1 MIHVDKAAV
10 WKKIIANTARVEAEA
25 QKIAAQVDVGS
36 TDAQVGVEMQT
47 SRYGAPVALVTIK
60 HPAGKALQAKY
71 GSLTRA
77 AAACG
82 HEVTSK

>member
-1 MIHVDKAAV
+1 MIHVDYPAV
-10 WKKIIANTARVEAEA
+10 WKAIPAGAVEAAA
-25 QKIAAQVDVGS
+25 QQIAAQVDVGS
-36 TDAQVGVEMQT
+36 TGAEVGVEIVGT
-47 SRYGAPVALVTIK
+47 SRYGAPVALVTVM